1 MGIDPRMLQRGN
13 LLQRLLGS
21 LAGSDPRRATRS
33 GWQGGRR
40 NLSRRALDQHFE
52 AAAFWLRQKDDLL
65 LQVPPDA
72 PLLPEAVHLP
82 LLQPGAKEHHS
93 RVKHYP
99 QDEQSFQPTITV
111 KQEMDISSGGAR
123 SLEDI
128 V

>member
-52 AAAFWLRQKDDLL
+52 VAAFWLRQKDDLL

-93 RVKHYP
+93 RVKHYRRL
-99 QDEQSFQPTITV
+99 EV
-111 KQEMDISSGGAR
+111 ISDAPCAAR
-123 SLEDI
+123 VSRAA
-128 V
+128 